1 MKWIYICSPLR
12 GDYEANTAAAI
23 RYCREVALEGDFP
36 IAPHIYCPRFLD
48 DTKPE
53 ERARGMAI
61 GAELL
66 DLSRGAGVYG
76 DHTREGLQ
84 GENRLAEALGIP
96 VRYVR
101 GGRA

>member
-23 RYCREVALEGDFP
+23 RYCREVAMEGDFP
-36 IAPHIYCPRFLD
+36 VAPHIYCPRFLD
-48 DTKPE
+48 DAKPE
-53 ERARGMAI
+53 ERTHGMAI

-66 DLSRGAGVYG
+66 ELCSEVRVYS
-76 DHTREGLQ
+76 DHISEGMQ
-84 GENRLAEALGIP
+84 AEIRQAETLGIL

-101 GGRA
+101 GDRV

>member
-12 GDYEANTAAAI
+12 GDYEANTAVAI
-23 RYCREVALEGDFP
+23 RYCREVALQGDFP
-36 IAPHIYCPRFLD
+36 VAPHIYCPRFLD

-53 ERARGMAI
+53 ERQRGMAI

-66 DLSRGAGVYG
+66 ELCSEVRVYG
-76 DHTREGLQ
+76 DHISEGMQ
-84 GENRLAEALGIP
+84 AEIRQAEALGIA

>member
-23 RYCREVALEGDFP
+23 RYCGEVALEGDFP
-36 IAPHIYCPRFLD
+36 IAPHIYCPRFLL
-48 DTKPE
+48 DTE
-53 ERARGMAI
+53 LTERRRGMAI
-61 GAELL
+61 GMEMLEMC
-66 DLSRGAGVYG
+66 DEVRVYG
-76 DHTREGLQ
+76 DHISEGMQ
-84 GENRLAEALGIP
+84 AEIRQAEALGIP

>member
-23 RYCREVALEGDFP
+23 RYCREVALEGGFP
-36 IAPHIYCPRFLD
+36 VAPHIYCPRFFD

-53 ERARGMAI
+53 ERERGIAI

-66 DLSRGAGVYG
+66 GLCSEVRVYG
-76 DHTREGLQ
+76 DYISEGMQ
-84 GENRLAEALGIP
+84 VEIRQADALGIP

-101 GGRA
+101 GEGA